1 MAQTATLVVV
11 VMATQT
17 AIRMAVT
24 TVHLLMVI
32 LAAPARTEVVAMVE
46 QPEAIKCLTWA
57 LI

>member
-17 AIRMAVT
+17 AIRTAVT